1 MRWGD
6 LDVWQMDAVAR
17 DAKTG
22 FLNGD
27 PRIVPL
33 PCTLG
38 ALKHGILV
46 KFMQRGDR
54 AQYRT

>member
-1 MRWGD
+1 MSMRWGD

-22 FLNGD
+22 LSNGD
-27 PRIVPL
+27 TRFV

-38 ALKHGILV
+38 ELL
-46 KFMQRGDR
+46 
-54 AQYRT
+54 QYGLY